1 MLKIA
6 VLVSGGGTNLQA
18 LLDAKARGE
27 IPHGEFVRVIASRP
41 DAYALTRA
49 ANAGIGGEV
58 ISRKSFATLEEYD
71 AAILNALR
79 ACGAQIVVL
88 AGFLSILGPTVIEAY
103 RDRII
108 NIHPALIPS
117 FCGKGYYGL
126 RVHEAALAR
135 GVKVTGATVHLVN
148 EIPDGGPILS
158 QKAVPVEA
166 GDTPETLQRRV
177 MEQAEW
183 LLLPRAVEEQC
194 ALWEDRFQNPDFRLQ
209 TI

>member
-49 ANAGIGGEV
+49 ADAGIEGV
-58 ISRKSFATLEEYD
+58 VVSRKSFASQQAYD
-71 AAILNALR
+71 AALLCALR
-79 ACGAQIVVL
+79 ECGAQLVVL
-88 AGFLSILGPTVIEAY
+88 AGFVSILGPTVIEAY
-103 RDRII
+103 RDRIL

-126 RVHEAALAR
+126 HVHEAALAR

-148 EIPDGGPILS
+148 EIPDGGPILL
-158 QKAVPVEA
+158 QKAVEVQP
-166 GDTPETLQRRV
+166 GDTPETLQHRV

-183 LLLPRAVEEQC
+183 VLLPRAVEEQC
-194 ALWEDRFQNPDFRLQ
+194 ALWEDRLQNPDFRL
-209 TI
+209 